1 MRTESTNIINFEQF
15 KPTDPIAP
23 YLGGKR
29 LLAKTIV
36 PIIEKIPHNIYAEPF
51 MGMGGVFFRRTK
63 KPKCEAIND
72 INSEIVN
79 MFRMVER
86 FPNYLA
92 DMLKFKICSRAEFK
106 RMLATPPLLLT
117 ELERAVRYLY
127 IQKNAFGG
135 KVRGQAF
142 GVSVERAGR
151 FNVERLI
158 PQIQELHRRLTGVY
172 CECLPYQEFITRY
185 DRPDT
190 LFYLDPPYWN
200 CENDYGKGIFGKA
213 DFDELAKLLKEIKAR
228 ITRLYR
234 WSKAETE
241 KPQTQQSSLA
251 ALWEAQ
257 QQLNAPRTRTGKI
270 RALQE
275 SAALFSFL
283 QANGIQSMQQLHEK
297 IADMNSRYYDLR
309 GKIVKAERQIAT
321 LTERGEMWEQYNQ
334 YKSIHK
340 QLAKV
345 KPEKREQF
353 EQRHSRELILYDA
366 AARYLKELK
375 DSGEGITPKAWQ
387 REIDQLTAGKQTDTL
402 AMKSMREDL
411 KAVERLRKT
420 AEQLS
425 RQERDKSHDRGPE
438 R

>member
-1 MRTESTNIINFEQF
+1 MRTESTNIINFEQV
-15 KPTDPIAP
+15 KPTEPIAP

-36 PIIEKIPHNIYAEPF
+36 PLLEKIPHNIYAEPF

-106 RMLATPPLLLT
+106 WMLATPSLLLT

-142 GVSVERAGR
+142 GVDVGR
-151 FNVERLI
+151 SGRLI
-158 PQIQELHRRLTGVY
+158 PEKLIAQIHTLHKRLSGVY
-172 CECLPYQEFITRY
+172 IECLPYQEFITRY

-213 DFDELAKLLKEIKAR
+213 DFDELAKLLKEIKGKFIMSINDVPEIRR
-228 ITRLYR
+228 IFRAFYI
-234 WSKAETE
+234 KGV
-241 KPQTQQSSLA
+241 QT
-251 ALWEAQ
+251 
-257 QQLNAPRTRTGKI
+257 TYTTGTQPGK
-270 RALQE
+270 
-275 SAALFSFL
+275 
-283 QANGIQSMQQLHEK
+283 QAN
-297 IADMNSRYYDLR
+297 
-309 GKIVKAERQIAT
+309 
-321 LTERGEMWEQYNQ
+321 
-334 YKSIHK
+334 
-340 QLAKV
+340 
-345 KPEKREQF
+345 
-353 EQRHSRELILYDA
+353 ELLISNVDF
-366 AARYLKELK
+366 
-375 DSGEGITPKAWQ
+375 
-387 REIDQLTAGKQTDTL
+387 DTL
-402 AMKSMREDL
+402 
-411 KAVERLRKT
+411 
-420 AEQLS
+420 
-425 RQERDKSHDRGPE
+425 
-438 R
+438 